1 MLTGSSW
8 ADVGKEPVGTQ
19 PVPNLGFMDEWP
31 ERQTISSYN
40 LDP

>member
-31 ERQTISSYN
+31 READDKQ
-40 LDP
+40 L